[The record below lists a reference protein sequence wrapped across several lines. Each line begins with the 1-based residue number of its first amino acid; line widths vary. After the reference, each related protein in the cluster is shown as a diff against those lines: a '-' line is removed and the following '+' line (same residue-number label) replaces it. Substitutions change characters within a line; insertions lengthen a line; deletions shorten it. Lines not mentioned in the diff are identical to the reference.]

1 MRSVPTHIDEDHLAE
16 VIGREW
22 GLTGR
27 LEYRPVGAGAY
38 HWDLCARSGLRH
50 FVTCDDLDTKPWLGP
65 DRETVMAG
73 LSGVYRT
80 ACEIERSGAS
90 FVIAPL
96 VAHSG
101 DPVVRLDARTTVAV
115 FPFVSG
121 TSGRWGD
128 PVGASVRRRVV
139 RLLAELHRTASPS
152 FEAPSDDFELPG
164 RAELENALGQLDV
177 RWDHGPLAEPAR
189 RELAPAALRVRAWL
203 DDLHRL
209 GSKVRTGSDERVLTH
224 GEPHPENLVWTADGP
239 VLVDWDRVA
248 MARPERDLWMLD
260 DGTGSCSQL
269 YVRLTGRAPD
279 PTAMRAYR
287 LLWALTDLAAFTS
300 ELRRPH
306 AENADATKALNGIRL
321 LLGGREPA
329 PYG

>member
-1 MRSVPTHIDEDHLAE
+1 

-38 HWDLCARSGLRH
+38 HWELWARSGPPH

-80 ACEIERSGAS
+80 AAEVGRSGAA
-90 FVIAPL
+90 FVAAPL
-96 VAHSG
+96 VARSG
-101 DPVVRLDARTTVAV
+101 NPVVRLDARTAVAV
-115 FPFVSG
+115 FPFVPG
-121 TSGRWGD
+121 RSGRWGA
-128 PVGASVRRRVV
+128 PIGGSERRRVV
-139 RLLAELHRTASPS
+139 RLLAELHQTASLSAQP
-152 FEAPSDDFELPG
+152 PSDSLELPG
-164 RAELENALGQLDV
+164 RRELEAALGQLDV
-177 RWDHGPLAEPAR
+177 EWDHGPLSEPAR
-189 RELAPAALRVRAWL
+189 RELAPAALRIRAWL
-203 DDLHRL
+203 DDLDRL
-209 GSKVRTGSDERVLTH
+209 RSALRPGSDEPVLTH

-248 MARPERDLWMLD
+248 MARPERDLWMLE
-260 DGTGSCSQL
+260 DGTGSCSEL
-269 YVRLTGRAPD
+269 YGRLTGRPPD

-306 AENADATKALNGIRL
+306 ADHADTTRALQGIRSV
-321 LLGGREPA
+321 LGGREPA